1 MMTREHMP
9 LHLVVAVLAC
19 LAVAE
24 QVRAQQP
31 RASNRSGITVW
42 QEAGFQG
49 TSATFGSD
57 IPDLSRMAF
66 NRSIS
71 SLRTAPGETW
81 QVCDRPNFRGR
92 CQVFTG
98 SVSNLDDTGWNDRIV
113 SIRRVGI
120 SGGDVAPVPDE
131 AANNRAV
138 QACRTELARHGW
150 TILSATTPARTGVRI
165 SLNAQVRGS
174 LQQQQATARCIYDTR
189 NNTVQVRF

>member
-1 MMTREHMP
+1 MTREHMRLP
-9 LHLVVAVLAC
+9 LAVAILAC
-19 LAVAE
+19 LAVTE
-24 QVRAQQP
+24 QATAQQP
-31 RASNRSGITVW
+31 RATNRSGITVW
-42 QEAGFQG
+42 QEPGFRG

-57 IPDLSRMAF
+57 IPDLSRLAF
-66 NRSIS
+66 SRAIS

-150 TILSATTPARTGVRI
+150 TILSATTPTRNGARI
-165 SLNAQVRGS
+165 SLNAQVRG
-174 LQQQQATARCIYDTR
+174 
-189 NNTVQVRF
+189 